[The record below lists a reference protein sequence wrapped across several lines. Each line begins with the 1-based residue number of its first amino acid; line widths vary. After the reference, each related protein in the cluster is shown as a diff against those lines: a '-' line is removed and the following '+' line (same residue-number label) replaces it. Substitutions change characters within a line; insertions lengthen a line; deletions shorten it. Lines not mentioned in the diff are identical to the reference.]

1 VHSYEMRVYPTR
13 CVGCRI
19 CQLIC
24 SFTYDKAFN
33 PSKSK
38 IILDRHNDSAH
49 IGFSDDCNR
58 CGFCAEYCMYGVLER
73 TEAEED
79 SP

>member
-1 VHSYEMRVYPTR
+1 MDKYEMRVYPSR

-33 PSKSK
+33 PSKSR
-38 IILDRHNDSAH
+38 IIIDRQNENSN
-49 IGFSDDCNR
+49 IGFTDGCNR
-58 CGFCAEYCMYGVLER
+58 CGFCAEFCVYGVLER
-73 TEAEED
+73 IEIEED
-79 SP
+79 QP